1 MEVDYRIIPEFLNDM
16 EKHRFEILKQ
26 NSTLSTDFQF
36 EIIRRNIDARTRP
49 IQYVMRAKILTS
61 EQTPTNENETFVYN
75 SVEDNSEIHIIG
87 AGPCGYFA
95 A

>member
-49 IQYVMRAKILTS
+49 IQYVMRQKS
-61 EQTPTNENETFVYN
+61 
-75 SVEDNSEIHIIG
+75 
-87 AGPCGYFA
+87 
-95 A
+95 